1 MRGANGQLLVEQSPR
16 RGRQFASLVA
26 AATKLW
32 VAKGGEQA
40 REAGDGKRR
49 EISIA
54 RFAGSFRLP
63 PTLPTA
69 GGVHP
74 EASVFLCVFA
84 PLW

>member
-1 MRGANGQLLVEQSPR
+1 MSRTHR
-16 RGRQFASLVA
+16 
-26 AATKLW
+26 
-32 VAKGGEQA
+32 
-40 REAGDGKRR
+40 KRR